1 MNLSK
6 LHGWGFKVIYT
17 WITSLFLLRIF
28 IFPYPWKGLILH
40 SKEIIEV
47 FFLILFFF
55 SVCTLNQSEK
65 LTNNI
70 LCI

>member
-40 SKEIIEV
+40 SKEIIKV
-47 FFLILFFF
+47 FF
-55 SVCTLNQSEK
+55 
-65 LTNNI
+65 
-70 LCI
+70 